1 MVRALG
7 AYLIGNL
14 AEPLLRLG
22 RWAEVDR
29 LLAQAL
35 STVPEGV
42 FAASVLQLRAERA
55 AMSGRYA
62 DAEADLR
69 MARGALAGDDRHA
82 VRPAAGLCHG
92 RGRAGPG

>member
-1 MVRALG
+1 M
-7 AYLIGNL
+7 
-14 AEPLLRLG
+14 
-22 RWAEVDR
+22 DR

-35 STVPEGV
+35 LTVPEGI

-69 MARGALAGDDRHA
+69 TARGALAGIYRPA
-82 VRPAAGLCHG
+82 VHPAAGLCHG
-92 RGRAGPG
+92 RSLAGPG